1 MTDIGVCCAGT
12 WCTPCLLGYVNW
24 RGLGVTATAAA
35 LLGGAYFLLLWGA
48 GLSNSSAEAGFIDPA
63 VACDDGTG
71 PCPAAIGGWTYA
83 LLALS
88 LALSAAAAYLAARH
102 RRQLRE
108 RHGLPGTPVTDFL
121 LWWCCA
127 PCEACREARTVVY
140 APVNGG
146 VWGAPPAGAGPP
158 PPPATEAP
166 KPQEMAKLEGGDAKV

>member
-1 MTDIGVCCAGT
+1 
-12 WCTPCLLGYVNW
+12 VNW
-24 RGLGVTATAAA
+24 RGLGVTTTGAA
-35 LLGGAYFLLLWGA
+35 LLGGAYFLLLWGS
-48 GLSNSSAEAGFIDPA
+48 GLSNSSAEAGIIDPA

-71 PCPAAIGGWTYA
+71 PCPAAISGWAYG

-88 LALSAAAAYLAARH
+88 VALSLAAAYLAARH

-108 RHGLPGTPVTDFL
+108 RHGLPGTPTTDFL

-146 VWGAPPAGAGPP
+146 VWGAPPGAAGGVPPP
-158 PPPATEAP
+158 PPPAAVVAP
-166 KPQEMAKLEGGDAKV
+166 KPQEMAKLEAGAADAKV